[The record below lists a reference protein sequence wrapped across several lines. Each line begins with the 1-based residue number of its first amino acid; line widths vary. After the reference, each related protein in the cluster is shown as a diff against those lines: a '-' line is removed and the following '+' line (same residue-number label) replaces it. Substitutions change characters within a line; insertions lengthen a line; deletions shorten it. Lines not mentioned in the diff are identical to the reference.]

1 MSWRTLF
8 SRHKKLTPFL
18 QLSQNAPFRS
28 SIFHPLP
35 FPPSTATATSR
46 NFHSSR
52 VTAQLG
58 AQLGSQL
65 RNSLVHSGSIADEED
80 ADGTMNEFL
89 SRFVWMMR
97 KKVRESY
104 PDSDKGTVDT
114 MLLVIVERV
123 VSELEKGGFDGV
135 LGAATAT
142 FRPGDNGDFSEDL
155 WRTVWEVSNN
165 VIEGMNKER
174 KKEKM
179 KGFLQCDEVKQMCRF
194 AGEVGIRG
202 DLLRELRFKW
212 AREKMEE
219 HEFYEGLECM
229 RKEAEAEEHE
239 EEEQRGTEH
248 GDAGVGVAE
257 EGGKV
262 VGLPKRKG
270 KIRYKIYGLDL
281 SDPKWARVA
290 DRIHEAG
297 EVMWPKEAKPIT
309 GKSKIVTENILKLKE
324 EEGSDELLRLLAEW
338 VELLQPS
345 RVDWKSLLD
354 GLKQQNPPL
363 YYKVA
368 EIVLTEDS
376 FQTTISDYCRLIDAY
391 AKENRFEDVERMV
404 KKMNEKGMVPD
415 ASAATELLHMYC
427 KAGNLERAKQ
437 AFEILKAQGFQPNV
451 KVYTALIMAYVNSN
465 DPAKGEYLLR
475 EMDTKDVKPT
485 KEIYMALLRA
495 FSKRGEVTGAE
506 RISTMMQFAGFQ
518 QTKETCTLLVEAHAN
533 AGNPDAARRNFDYM
547 KNLGHKPDDRC
558 TASMIVAY
566 EKKNLLDKAL
576 ELLLKLEKDGFVPG
590 VATYSVLVDWMS
602 RLLLVDEAEH
612 LLGKIAQQGE
622 APPFKVQVSL
632 CDMYARAGNEKKA
645 LQALGAVEAR
655 KDELEHAD
663 FERIIQSL
671 LAGGFEQDARRMC
684 GIMEVQGFALSE
696 SLRMALLK
704 PSRKF
709 PKFR

>member
-18 QLSQNAPFRS
+18 QFSQNAPFRS

-65 RNSLVHSGSIADEED
+65 RNSLVPSGSIADEED

-239 EEEQRGTEH
+239 EEEQGGTEH

-363 YYKVA
+363 YY
-368 EIVLTEDS
+368 
-376 FQTTISDYCRLIDAY
+376 
-391 AKENRFEDVERMV
+391 
-404 KKMNEKGMVPD
+404 
-415 ASAATELLHMYC
+415 
-427 KAGNLERAKQ
+427 
-437 AFEILKAQGFQPNV
+437 
-451 KVYTALIMAYVNSN
+451 
-465 DPAKGEYLLR
+465 KGEYLLR

-684 GIMEVQGFALSE
+684 GIMEAQGFALSE